1 MEYDLQVVTSQTKE
15 NEIAE
20 MYQMSAEKWT
30 EPRMHTG
37 QTKSL
42 LRK

>member
-1 MEYDLQVVTSQTKE
+1 MECDLQLVTSQAKE

-20 MYQMSAEKWT
+20 MYQICAEKWT

-37 QTKSL
+37 QAKSL
-42 LRK
+42 LRT